1 MMQQTE
7 QIQES
12 EFISLND
19 FITNWTEVVEEMDRD
34 HVLHYRSTEAR
45 KKGLNFSD
53 GKYCLVG
60 EAHHND
66 DSYRG
71 VELCSICEEWCVLQ
85 AFEAISRGGE
95 VFKKFKET
103 LYNHMIQEHPEKMRR
118 Q

>member
-1 MMQQTE
+1 MMQQIE
-7 QIQES
+7 VQES

-19 FITNWTEVVEEMDRD
+19 FITNWTEVIEEMDRD
-34 HVLHYRSTEAR
+34 HITHARSIEAR
-45 KKGLNFSD
+45 KKGLNFTN

-66 DSYRG
+66 DSYRNVG
-71 VELCSICEEWCVLQ
+71 ACSICNEWCVER
-85 AFEAISRGGE
+85 AFEALLRGGK
-95 VFKKFKET
+95 VFKEFKET